1 MADTNKHIEILF
13 HDISYYLE
21 DGSEIEIGDCEA
33 EHIEYMIG
41 QGYCSGELNRTY
53 VGDDD
58 RRSSDPEFEFEDE
71 IRGWWSITSKM

>member
-1 MADTNKHIEILF
+1 MSKTGDKDYKHIEILF

-21 DGSEIEIGDCEA
+21 DDSTLEPGVGEA

-41 QGYCSGELNRTY
+41 QGYCSGELNKM
-53 VGDDD
+53 G
-58 RRSSDPEFEFEDE
+58 EDGNDG